1 MSSSQYCSCLHVNQD
16 MRPRPP
22 LHVYPETPPTPPA
35 PTSFFLLHRPLSL
48 LPPDTRRLSDEKRMG
63 RRRAAR
69 TPATS
74 ASAGRALAPL
84 TPTDLVKHVPRKFA
98 TLWVGTAGGHHG
110 AAGPPSSTPDGM
122 PGAES
127 EAPMAGGVAS
137 SGQNG
142 GANAGAGARRG

>member
-1 MSSSQYCSCLHVNQD
+1 
-16 MRPRPP
+16 
-22 LHVYPETPPTPPA
+22 
-35 PTSFFLLHRPLSL
+35 
-48 LPPDTRRLSDEKRMG
+48 MG

-110 AAGPPSSTPDGM
+110 AAGPPSSAPDAI
-122 PGAES
+122 PGAEAEGS
-127 EAPMAGGVAS
+127 MAGGAAPPS
-137 SGQNG
+137 KND
-142 GANAGAGARRG
+142 GANAGAGARAGAGRGSGF